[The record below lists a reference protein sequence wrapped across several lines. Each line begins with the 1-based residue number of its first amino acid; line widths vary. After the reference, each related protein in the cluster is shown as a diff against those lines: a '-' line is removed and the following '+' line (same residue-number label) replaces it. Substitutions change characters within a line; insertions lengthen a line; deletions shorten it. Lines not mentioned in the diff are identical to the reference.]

1 MADELNAGQEA
12 PADDLR
18 SMLSNAFDEAS
29 ADPAPAP
36 AEGTAPQA
44 VETPAEAQ
52 ARARDEAGRFTKAPA
67 VTADPAAAAAF
78 DPQAPKDGQQPAD
91 PAQQAAAAPA
101 GPPPGWS
108 VAAKAAF
115 ETLPPAVKEAVAK
128 RETEINQ
135 GFAKLAEYK
144 GIDPWVEMA
153 RENGQDLPT
162 VLKAYTEAEN
172 LLEQNFLGGINF
184 LCQRYGVDPRAMAH
198 AFLGGQQQ
206 PQQGQQPGGQPDP
219 YAQKL
224 SAIEQAVQQLMGSQ
238 QQREAEF
245 ERQQNEAVM
254 TEIERFAANPAN
266 KFFENV
272 RADMALLYQTGKA
285 TTLEDAYQQACW
297 LNPEI
302 RQLQINEQL
311 AKQQETARSQIN
323 QKIRASG
330 SLPAGAPLSNA
341 NGASPK
347 NQSLRSALAQAWDES
362 GASI

>member
-1 MADELNAGQEA
+1 MADELNAGQDA

-18 SMLSNAFDEAS
+18 SMLSNAFDEAA
-29 ADPAPAP
+29 ADPAPSAAP
-36 AEGTAPQA
+36 AQTPQA
-44 VETPAEAQ
+44 AETPAEAQ
-52 ARARDEAGRFTKAPA
+52 ARARDEAGRFTKAPPA
-67 VTADPAAAAAF
+67 TTTDPAAAAAF

-144 GIDPWVEMA
+144 GLDPWVEMA
-153 RENGQDLPT
+153 REHGQDLPN

-184 LCQRYGVDPRAMAH
+184 LCQRYGVDPRAMAQ
-198 AFLGGQQQ
+198 AFLGGHGQQQQ
-206 PQQGQQPGGQPDP
+206 PQQGGQPDP
-219 YAQKL
+219 FVQKL

-238 QQREAEF
+238 QQREAEY
-245 ERQQNEAVM
+245 ERQQNDAVM
-254 TEIERFAANPAN
+254 SEIERFAANPAN

-285 TTLEDAYQQACW
+285 NTLEDAYQQACW

-311 AKQQETARSQIN
+311 TQKQEEARNQIS

-330 SLPAGAPLSNA
+330 SLPAGAPHSNA
-341 NGASPK
+341 GGAPPK
-347 NQSLRSALAQAWDES
+347 NSSVRSLLSQAWDES

>member
-1 MADELNAGQEA
+1 MADELNAGQDA

-29 ADPAPAP
+29 ADPAPAAAP
-36 AEGTAPQA
+36 AEGQTPQA
-44 VETPAEAQ
+44 AETPAEAQ

-67 VTADPAAAAAF
+67 VTDKPEAAAAF

-91 PAQQAAAAPA
+91 PAQQAAAAPV

-144 GIDPWVEMA
+144 GLDPWVEMA
-153 RENGQDLPT
+153 RDNGQDLPT

-172 LLEQNFLGGINF
+172 LLERDFLGGINF
-184 LCQRYGVDPRAMAH
+184 LCQRYGIDPRQMAS
-198 AFLGGQQQ
+198 AFLGGQA
-206 PQQGQQPGGQPDP
+206 PQQGQQPTGADP
-219 YAQKL
+219 YVQKL
-224 SAIEQAVQQLMGSQ
+224 TSLEQAVQQLMGTQ

-254 TEIERFAANPAN
+254 TEIERFAADPKN

-285 TTLEDAYQQACW
+285 NTLEDAYQQACW

-311 AKQQETARSQIN
+311 TQKQEEARRTVD
-323 QKIRASG
+323 QKLRAAG
-330 SLPAGAPLSNA
+330 SLPAGAPLSDA
-341 NGASPK
+341 GVSPK
-347 NQSLRSALAQAWDES
+347 NQSLRATLSQAWDS
-362 GASI
+362 AGASI